1 MPCNYLAMNLQTAR
15 SINSPEAWRSV
26 LVAFMA
32 LGISMAGT
40 VANSQQVIPFGD
52 VPATADFSE
61 AEIAARGQQK
71 LPNLTYSTWKKL
83 CFRGAQGADTKMVCR
98 TSIEGKSDLGQI
110 ILKVDLI
117 EREDAPSTR
126 LQIFV
131 PTGNLLQ
138 PGIRLTVDK
147 GTSILVPYTICLANG
162 CVAATVPEPKLLS
175 ELETGRMLSLE
186 AVNSNVVTVIASL
199 SLDNF
204 ASARQGAAAQV
215 FEQKLEGNWERP
227 TDEGNRK

>member
-1 MPCNYLAMNLQTAR
+1 MNLQTAR

-32 LGISMAGT
+32 LSISMAGT

-71 LPNLTYSTWKKL
+71 LPNVTYSTWKKL

-199 SLDNF
+199 SLYNF

>member
-1 MPCNYLAMNLQTAR
+1 MNLQTAR
-15 SINSPEAWRSV
+15 SIDSPEAWRSV

-162 CVAATVPEPKLLS
+162 CVAATVPDPKLLS
-175 ELETGRMLSLE
+175 ELETGRTLSLE

-204 ASARQGAAAQV
+204 ASARQGVAAQV

>member
-1 MPCNYLAMNLQTAR
+1 MNLKTVR
-15 SINSPEAWRSV
+15 SINSPEARRSV
-26 LVAFMA
+26 AAAFIA
-32 LGISMAGT
+32 LGISMAAT
-40 VANSQQVIPFGD
+40 VASSQQVVPFGD

-83 CFRGAQGADTKMVCR
+83 CFRGVQGADTKMVCR
-98 TSIEGKSDLGQI
+98 TSIEGTSDLGQT

-117 EREDAPSTR
+117 EREDTPAAR

-131 PTGNLLQ
+131 PAGNFLQ
-138 PGIRLTVDK
+138 PGIRLNVDNT
-147 GTSILVPYTICLANG
+147 TSILVPYTICFANG
-162 CVAATVPEPKLLS
+162 CVAATVPEPKFLR
-175 ELETGRMLSLE
+175 ELEMGRMLSLE
-186 AVNSNVVTVIASL
+186 VVNSDVVTVIASL

-204 ASARQGAAAQV
+204 ANARQGVAAQI

-227 TDEGNRK
+227 TDESSGK